1 MQLPYY
7 LLAFEYFFL
16 LSASNTDNTFNTYNT
31 NNTRKTDY
39 THNTHPYYAQRILN
53 TTI

>member
-7 LLAFEYFFL
+7 QLAFEYFFL
-16 LSASNTDNTFNTYNT
+16 LSENNTDNTFNTYNT
-31 NNTRKTDY
+31 NNTHKTYY
-39 THNTHPYYAQRILN
+39 THNTHTHYAQRILN